1 MFASVAAPAGVPL
14 RSRRAPARAR
24 VGRGSRGTAP
34 PVRAGAHFD
43 QPPAEELPLGV
54 QIENALL
61 SAFPPGCVTLSSR
74 RPRPPSARRAVPSTP
89 SVRPATKTLA
99 AHALVPPLPSNPSP
113 PRSAVDRVRDSLR
126 FTLNDG
132 VHDVHHPGMGHQQAS
147 SYIAGLTPR
156 PYWDARGG
164 DFPWME
170 QLERDY
176 ETIRDELRDALR
188 NPNLERQGNAIW
200 VAAARD
206 DAEGYGPDWR
216 TLVLQ
221 DRCEWEPTNVGLFP
235 KTVAAVKA
243 AGTPSVEVFF
253 AKQAPQTGIKPHT
266 DFTNFIMTSHLGLDC
281 PPPPE
286 SWMKVGEV
294 TKHWENGVG
303 MCADTSFIHSTRND
317 SETQDRYVLIVRH
330 WHPELTMDE
339 REGVRFLFEA
349 FDDLTPA
356 GLAAAANRAKARRAA
371 YPDPSATAPRRGEPG
386 DLTTPAGT
394 GTGTGAGTGAGA
406 GAGADEEAPKRAPG
420 GKKKNKRNKRKAA
433 SGDGLGL
440 LAKGMK

>member
-1 MFASVAAPAGVPL
+1 M
-14 RSRRAPARAR
+14 
-24 VGRGSRGTAP
+24 
-34 PVRAGAHFD
+34 
-43 QPPAEELPLGV
+43 
-54 QIENALL
+54 
-61 SAFPPGCVTLSSR
+61 
-74 RPRPPSARRAVPSTP
+74 
-89 SVRPATKTLA
+89 
-99 AHALVPPLPSNPSP
+99 
-113 PRSAVDRVRDSLR
+113 DRVRDSLR

-176 ETIRDELRDALR
+176 EIIRDELRAALR
-188 NPNLERQGNAIW
+188 DPNLERRGNAIW

-235 KTVAAVKA
+235 KTTAAVKA

-303 MCADTSFIHSTRND
+303 MCADTSFIHSTRNE
-317 SETQDRYVLIVRH
+317 SHAQDRYVLIVRH

-356 GLAAAANRAKARRAA
+356 GLAAAANRAETRRAA
-371 YPDPSATAPRRGEPG
+371 YPDPSATAPRRGAPG
-386 DLTTPAGT
+386 DPTAK
-394 GTGTGAGTGAGA
+394 TGTGAGTGA
-406 GAGADEEAPKRAPG
+406 DERAPARAPG
-420 GKKKNKRNKRKAA
+420 GKKKNKRNKRKAK
-433 SGDGLGL
+433 SGGDGLGL